1 MQQILDKLRSNEF
14 QLYVLKAFIVSV
26 RSFVCILLA
35 LNQFERLVIAFKN
48 MYIVRSQ
55 YRLHKQCWGVSVYSV
70 VYFMSGGVIQNGITH
85 ANEIYVYMYVKI
97 ISNDSHEDS

>member
-1 MQQILDKLRSNEF
+1 M
-14 QLYVLKAFIVSV
+14 
-26 RSFVCILLA
+26 
-35 LNQFERLVIAFKN
+35 
-48 MYIVRSQ
+48 
-55 YRLHKQCWGVSVYSV
+55 SVYSV